1 MEASRDE
8 HLVVLSGLPIV
19 PQQSQ
24 GVLSR
29 FLLRKLTEPNTNDHS
44 RIYVPVDGTG
54 QSLGYI
60 KARDL
65 FCGIEML
72 IRDHSLAVVRYSSS
86 DAVDTS
92 IGTYNGTVLDQ
103 GHVMTVERLEESQ
116 AFRTAESQ
124 GDVDEQQLRSITVL
138 QVV

>member
-1 MEASRDE
+1 MAASRDE

-44 RIYVPVDGTG
+44 KIYVPVDVTG

-60 KARDL
+60 
-65 FCGIEML
+65 
-72 IRDHSLAVVRYSSS
+72 
-86 DAVDTS
+86 
-92 IGTYNGTVLDQ
+92 
-103 GHVMTVERLEESQ
+103 
-116 AFRTAESQ
+116 
-124 GDVDEQQLRSITVL
+124 
-138 QVV
+138 